1 VLLSQVLSKII
12 DIRFILIRKIIRRA
26 GDKNKDIKE
35 IAIGVL
41 DILLRELEGIVRLSI
56 SKI

>member
-1 VLLSQVLSKII
+1 VLLSQVLNKTI
-12 DIRFILIRKIIRRA
+12 DIRFILVGKIIRRT

-35 IAIGVL
+35 IATGVL

-56 SKI
+56 NKI